1 MYKEIHP
8 LDPYITPD
16 TEEKDIVKL
25 EPFLLKLETIEQ
37 IRPVFPASAKAKTN
51 VYYIEFMQGGHA
63 IITKAEADEIKSLL
77 LKNRKDSV
85 STELSSLTSAIRD
98 LWNLV
103 ILSRLKS
110 GSIRDTTE
118 LFLVHPVTAS

>member
-25 EPFLLKLETIEQ
+25 EPILLKLETIEQ
-37 IRPVFPASAKAKTN
+37 IRPVFPVSAKAKTN
-51 VYYIEFMQGGHA
+51 VSYIEFMQGGHA

-77 LKNRKDSV
+77 LKSKKDPLAE
-85 STELSSLTSAIRD
+85 ELSHLTSAIRE
-98 LWNLV
+98 LHNL
-103 ILSRLKS
+103 LRA
-110 GSIRDTTE
+110 RM
-118 LFLVHPVTAS
+118 